1 MRIVMVT
8 NTYAPHV
15 GGVARSVEAFAAEYR
30 RRGHQVLVVCPEFEN
45 APKQEPNVIR
55 VPAIQRFNGSDFSVV
70 LIAPRWL
77 RTAVEAFAPD
87 IIHSHHPFLLGATA
101 VRLARTL
108 DVPLVFTH
116 HTMYEHY
123 THYVPGDS
131 EAMRRFA
138 VQLSTN
144 YANLSDA
151 VFAPSKA
158 VAAIL
163 HRRGVKVPVHAVPTG
178 VRLEDFAGGSGK
190 GFRAILAIPESAF
203 LVGHVGRLAP
213 EKNPAF
219 LAGAV
224 ARVLEQMPSAYA
236 VIVGGGP
243 SMSGMREVLQR
254 PGPEERV
261 HFAGVLHGLFLVSA
275 YKAMDA
281 FAFASLS
288 ETQGMV
294 LTEAM
299 AAGVPVV
306 ALSAPGVDEVVRDEM
321 NGRLLRNADQETF
334 AAALHGIAA
343 LPIRQRQVLRKG
355 ARKTA
360 EAYALTH
367 TADAAIK
374 AYEALLTRPRVPET
388 EAHDAWQRTLR
399 LLRSEW
405 DLLASMADAAV
416 SRGENERQAE
426 GAP

>member
-15 GGVARSVEAFAAEYR
+15 GGVARSVEAFANEYR

-45 APKQEPNVIR
+45 APKHEPDVVR

-70 LIAPRWL
+70 LITPRRL
-77 RTAVEAFAPD
+77 RTTVEVFAPD

-101 VRLARTL
+101 VRLARML

-131 EAMRRFA
+131 DAMRRFA

-151 VFAPSKA
+151 VFAPSEA
-158 VAAIL
+158 VATIL
-163 HRRGVKVPVHAVPTG
+163 RRRGVKVLVHVVPTG
-178 VRLEDFAGGSGK
+178 VRLEDFARGSGK
-190 GFRAILAIPESAF
+190 GFRAILGIPEDGF

-213 EKNPAF
+213 EKNPGF
-219 LAGAV
+219 LAGAII
-224 ARVLEQMPSAYA
+224 RFLMEIPSTYA
-236 VIVGGGP
+236 VVVGGGP
-243 SMSGMREVLQR
+243 SMSGMREDLQR
-254 PGPEERV
+254 PGLEERV
-261 HFAGVLHGLFLVSA
+261 HFAGVLDGVFLVSA

-306 ALSAPGVDEVVRDEM
+306 ALSAPGVDEVVRDEA
-321 NGRLLRNADQETF
+321 NGRLLRNADQEAF
-334 AAALHGIAA
+334 AAALREIAT
-343 LPIRQRQVLRKG
+343 LRVEQRQALRKG
-355 ARKTA
+355 AR
-360 EAYALTH
+360 LTR

-374 AYEALLTRPRVPET
+374 AYQTLLARPHVPKS

-405 DLLASMADAAV
+405 DLLAGMADAAV
-416 SRGENERQAE
+416 SRGEDEPQAE

>member
-1 MRIVMVT
+1 MRIVMIT

-15 GGVARSVEAFAAEYR
+15 GGVAWSVEAFANEYR

-45 APKQEPNVIR
+45 APKHEPDVVR

-70 LIAPRWL
+70 LITPRWL
-77 RTAVEAFAPD
+77 RTTVKAFAPD

-101 VRLARTL
+101 VRLARML

-131 EAMRRFA
+131 QAMRRFA
-138 VQLSTN
+138 IHLSTN
-144 YANLSDA
+144 YSNLSDA
-151 VFAPSKA
+151 VFAPSEA

-163 HRRGVKVPVHAVPTG
+163 RRRGVKVPIHVVPTG
-178 VRLEDFAGGSGK
+178 VRLQDFAGGSGK
-190 GFRAILAIPESAF
+190 GFRAILGIPENVF

-213 EKNPAF
+213 EKNLSF

-224 ARVLEQMPSAYA
+224 AHFLLEKPSAYA
-236 VIVGGGP
+236 LVVGGGP
-243 SMSGMREVLQR
+243 SLSGMREDLQW
-254 PGPEERV
+254 PGLEERV
-261 HFAGVLHGLFLVSA
+261 HLAGVLHGLFLVSA

-306 ALSAPGVDEVVRDEM
+306 ALSGPGVDEVVRDEV
-321 NGRLLRNADQETF
+321 NGRLLRNADQEAF

-343 LPIRQRQVLRKG
+343 LRIGQRQVLRNC
-355 ARKTA
+355 ARQTA

-374 AYEALLTRPRVPET
+374 AYEALLTRPRVLKS
-388 EAHDAWQRTLR
+388 EAHEAWQRTLR

-405 DLLASMADAAV
+405 NLLAGMADAAV
-416 SRGENERQAE
+416 SRGEDERQAE

>member
-1 MRIVMVT
+1 
-8 NTYAPHV
+8 
-15 GGVARSVEAFAAEYR
+15 
-30 RRGHQVLVVCPEFEN
+30 
-45 APKQEPNVIR
+45 
-55 VPAIQRFNGSDFSVV
+55 
-70 LIAPRWL
+70 
-77 RTAVEAFAPD
+77 
-87 IIHSHHPFLLGATA
+87 
-101 VRLARTL
+101 
-108 DVPLVFTH
+108 
-116 HTMYEHY
+116 
-123 THYVPGDS
+123 
-131 EAMRRFA
+131 MRRFA